1 MQTRRLSALAA
12 RRGRDRVGYRC
23 AFAIGGLLLMNFLS
37 AIGLKPNAVVIDNP
51 AQAASR
57 RLVQKLEQGAH
68 QEAEQILAN
77 ATDENRERLIYGFAS
92 SERAVPV
99 AARWATACSNSSLA
113 HTVMGASLIVS
124 GWKRRGDSYADDVD
138 PAAWK
143 PFLERLKSAEDPLH
157 VAARLDQKS
166 ADPYAW
172 LIHAELGGEG
182 SRERLSGFFSE
193 AVARVPLHWP
203 AHYKYF
209 NATTAKW
216 GGSHREMFKFAESAS
231 ARAPRGSILH
241 CLTAAAFNDHALAFG
256 RRGAKRMR
264 TPENAAKVSAAL
276 CAWLDASPD
285 ALEPKLA
292 RVGGG
297 FSGYSLNQFAV
308 ACYLCGAD
316 REAKE
321 VIAALNA
328 EIEFTPWSWVA
339 KGILERLNP
348 GFVHDRMK
356 RDLAS
361 AR

>member
-1 MQTRRLSALAA
+1 
-12 RRGRDRVGYRC
+12 
-23 AFAIGGLLLMNFLS
+23 MNFLS
-37 AIGLKPNAVVIDNP
+37 AIGLKPNAVVVDNP
-51 AQAASR
+51 AQTAAR
-57 RLVQKLEQGAH
+57 RLVQKLEHGAH
-68 QEAEQILAN
+68 QEAEQILSN

-92 SERAVPV
+92 SPRSVPL
-99 AARWATACSNSSLA
+99 AARWATACSDSSLA

-124 GWKRRGDSYADDVD
+124 GWKRRGDSYASDVD

-172 LIHAELGGEG
+172 LIHAELGGEA

-193 AVARVPLHWP
+193 AIARVPLHWP

-216 GGSHREMFKFAESAS
+216 GGSHSEMFRFAAATS

-241 CLTAAAFNDHALAFG
+241 CLVPAAFNDYALAFG
-256 RRGAKRMR
+256 RKASKRMK
-264 TPENAAKVSAAL
+264 TPENAAKVSAAFS
-276 CAWLDASPD
+276 AWLDATPD
-285 ALEPKLA
+285 AQDQKLA

-297 FSGYSLNQFAV
+297 FASYSLNQFAV

-316 REAKE
+316 REARRA
-321 VIAALNA
+321 IDALQG
-328 EIEFTPWSWVA
+328 EIESTPWSWVA
-339 KGILERLNP
+339 KGILERMNP

-356 RDLAS
+356 RNLAD
-361 AR
+361 AQR

>member
-1 MQTRRLSALAA
+1 
-12 RRGRDRVGYRC
+12 
-23 AFAIGGLLLMNFLS
+23 MNFLS

-51 AQAASR
+51 ARAASR

-68 QEAEQILAN
+68 QEAEQILSN

-92 SERAVPV
+92 SAKAVPL

-193 AVARVPLHWP
+193 AIARVPLHWP

-216 GGSHREMFKFAESAS
+216 GGSHREMFKFAEGAS
-231 ARAPRGSILH
+231 ARAPHGSILH
-241 CLTAAAFNDHALAFG
+241 CLVPAAFNDYALAFG
-256 RRGAKRMR
+256 RRASKRMR

-276 CAWLDASPD
+276 CAWLDATPD
-285 ALEPKLA
+285 TLEPKLA
-292 RVGGG
+292 RAGGG
-297 FSGYSLNQFAV
+297 FASYSLNQFAV
-308 ACYLCGAD
+308 ACYLCGAE
-316 REAKE
+316 REAQE
-321 VIAALNA
+321 VIAALNG
-328 EIEFTPWSWVA
+328 EIEFTPWAWVA
-339 KGILERLNP
+339 KGVLERMNP

-356 RDLAS
+356 RELAGT
-361 AR
+361 RR